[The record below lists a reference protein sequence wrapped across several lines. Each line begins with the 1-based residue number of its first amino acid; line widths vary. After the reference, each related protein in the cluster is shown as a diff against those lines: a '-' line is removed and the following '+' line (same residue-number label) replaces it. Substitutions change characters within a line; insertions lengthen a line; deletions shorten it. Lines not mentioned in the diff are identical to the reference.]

1 MVSLVWIG
9 IFSAA
14 GNGNILEVEMGM
26 IKIEKDCIWDFCDAW
41 QTYDLQSAINIAN
54 GHWDLR
60 FRDAGYY
67 GVDLS
72 AHGGRGRRELH
83 EWCKEHIGHQH
94 YAWTGTSMFW
104 FETESSAVMFALK
117 WS

>member
-1 MVSLVWIG
+1 MVSV
-9 IFSAA
+9 
-14 GNGNILEVEMGM
+14 EVGM
-26 IKIEKDCIWDFCDAW
+26 IKIEKDCIQDFCDAW
-41 QTYDLQSAINIAN
+41 QAHDRQSAINIAN
-54 GHWDLR
+54 RHWDLR

-72 AHGGRGRRELH
+72 AKRGRGRAELH
-83 EWCKEHIGHQH
+83 NWCHDHIGQQH

-104 FETESSAVMFALK
+104 FETESLAVLFALK